1 MPYLKKVKIKGQDY
15 YYLFHT
21 VRSGK
26 KYLKES
32 KYLGKE
38 LPKNIEQLKEEFLQE
53 IKSTHKSKHSKLIES
68 LTSLERKILP
78 LLRTIKKSS
87 TLIKESN
94 LQEVEVLRALQWL
107 QNKNLI
113 ETKKTTKEL
122 IILDKNGE
130 LYLKQGLPERKF
142 LKALTKP
149 LTLEEI
155 QKKANLEKD
164 EINVCLGLLKKR
176 NLIQLGEKITR
187 LKEEDSILK
196 LAEEFLKSLPLDPKT
211 LSEERLYIFHEFK
224 KRREILKEDLT
235 KDVEINLSQLGEEL
249 SKENLKINL
258 IETLTSDMLRTGS
271 YKNKRFRRYDV
282 KINVPKI
289 YSGRRHFVN
298 QAIDYSKRI
307 WLDLGFKEMEG
318 NIINTSFWNFDALFT
333 PQDHPARD
341 LQDSIFLTQKGTLPK
356 EFANKIKEMHEHGD
370 KNSKGWQYKWDE
382 EKAKKL
388 VMRTH
393 TTVLSALTL
402 SKLKK
407 EDLPAKFFAIGN
419 NFRNETV
426 DWSHS
431 FEFEQTEGIVI
442 DPNLNFKHL
451 LGYLREFFNK
461 MGFEKVRFRP
471 AFFPYVNIG
480 TEVDIYHP
488 IKKKWIELG
497 GAGIFRQEVTTPL
510 LGKPIPV
517 LAWGLGI
524 GRILMDYYELNDL
537 RDLKKNDVKQL
548 REIKAWL
555 K

>member
-1 MPYLKKVKIKGQDY
+1 MPYLKKVKIKGQYY

-32 KYLGKE
+32 KYIGKI
-38 LPKNIEQLKEEFLQE
+38 LPKNIEQLKEEFLEE
-53 IKSTHKSKHSKLIES
+53 IKSTPKSKHQKLIES
-68 LTSLERKILP
+68 LTPLERKILP
-78 LLRTIKKSS
+78 LLKTIKKSS

-94 LQEVEVLRALQWL
+94 LQEVEVIRALQWL
-107 QNKNLI
+107 SNRNLI

-122 IILDKNGE
+122 ITLDKNGK
-130 LYLKQGLPERKF
+130 LYLEKGLPERRF
-142 LKALTKP
+142 LQALTKP
-149 LTLEEI
+149 LTLEEL

-164 EINVCLGLLKKR
+164 EINACLGLLKKR
-176 NLIQLGEKITR
+176 NLIQLGQKITK

-196 LAEEFLKSLPLDPKT
+196 LSEEFLKNLPLDPKT
-211 LSEERLYIFHEFK
+211 LSDEQLHILKEFQ
-224 KRREILKEDLT
+224 KRKEILKEDLT
-235 KDVEINLSQLGEEL
+235 KDIEITLTLLGEEL

-258 IETLTSDMLRTGS
+258 IETLTSEMLKTGS
-271 YKNKRFRRYDV
+271 YKNKKFRRYDV
-282 KINVPKI
+282 KIQVPKI
-289 YSGRRHFVN
+289 YSGKRHFVN
-298 QAIDYSKRI
+298 QAIDYAKRI

-318 NIINTSFWNFDALFT
+318 DIINTSFWNFDALFT

-341 LQDSIFLTQKGTLPK
+341 LQDSIFLKQKGTLPK
-356 EFANKIKEMHEHGD
+356 EFSQKVKEMHERGD
-370 KNSKGWQYKWDE
+370 KNSKGWQYDWDE

-393 TTVLSALTL
+393 TTVLSAQTL
-402 SKLKK
+402 AKLKK
-407 EDLPAKFFAIGN
+407 EDLPAKFFTIGN

-442 DPNLNFKHL
+442 DPNANLRNL

-471 AFFPYVNIG
+471 AFFPYTEPSV
-480 TEVDIYHP
+480 EVDVYHP
-488 IKKKWIELG
+488 IKKTWIELG
-497 GAGIFRQEVTTPL
+497 GAGMFRPEVTTPL
-510 LGKPIPV
+510 LGEPIPV

-524 GRILMDYYELNDL
+524 GRILMDYYELSDL
-537 RDLKKNDVKQL
+537 RDLKKNDIKQL
-548 REIKAWL
+548 REMKAW
-555 K
+555 